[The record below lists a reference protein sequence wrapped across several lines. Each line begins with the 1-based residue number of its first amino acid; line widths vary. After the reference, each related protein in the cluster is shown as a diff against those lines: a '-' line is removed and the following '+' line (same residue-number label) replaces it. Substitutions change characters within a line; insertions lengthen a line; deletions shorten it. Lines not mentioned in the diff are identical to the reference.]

1 MAGLRFL
8 SLTRAT
14 DGLTSIRPAPPEYA
28 RTAPD
33 MSGEVEYSTQPLAS
47 AVTANATPIEVSA
60 AFWRTGAEAMRA
72 FGASS
77 WAFCRFAALFALSA
91 AGFAA
96 PAAAVV
102 AAATPTRNCLLFIFV
117 CAVSLLPIFS
127 PFL

>member
-1 MAGLRFL
+1 M
-8 SLTRAT
+8 
-14 DGLTSIRPAPPEYA
+14 RPAPPEYA

-77 WAFCRFAALFALSA
+77 SGAFCRFAALFALSA

-117 CAVSLLPIFS
+117 CAVSLLSIFS